1 MLKSLTNVEPMRS
14 SGQEMHRDDTLRVD
28 GASLFYR
35 VRGSGPLLLILPGGD
50 GDADTIDALRS
61 QLVDHYT
68 VVAYDRRGIS
78 RSTIDAPAARLTVAT
93 HGEDAHHLLA
103 ALTEEPAFLF
113 GSSIGALIGLD
124 LVARHPGQVRR
135 LVAHEPP
142 AFELLPDAERER
154 AMHAQE
160 DAEEAFRR
168 EGVDAGFRRFVTLA
182 AVDLQDREP
191 DAVLAPP
198 TSQRTTNLSFF
209 FTYDSPAVRR
219 YRLDLLALRAS
230 RTRIVTAAG
239 RSAPESAAHRAAAA
253 LALALG
259 QDLVEFPGGHT
270 AWLLR
275 PKAVAARLRE
285 VLGANLPPDPEGGTT
300 VL

>member
-1 MLKSLTNVEPMRS
+1 MN
-14 SGQEMHRDDTLRVD
+14 RDGTLRVD
-28 GASLFYR
+28 GATLFYR

-78 RSTIDAPAARLTVAT
+78 RSTIDAPAAHLTVAT

-154 AMHAQE
+154 ATHAQE

-182 AVDLQDREP
+182 AVDPQDREP

-198 TSQRTTNLSFF
+198 ASQRTTNLSFF
-209 FTYDSPAVRR
+209 FTYDSPAIRR

-230 RTRIVTAAG
+230 RTLIVTATG
-239 RSAPESAAHRAAAA
+239 QSAPESAPYRAAAA
-253 LALALG
+253 LAAALG

-275 PKAVAARLRE
+275 PRAVAARLRE
-285 VLGANLPPDPEGGTT
+285 VLGANLPPEGGPT